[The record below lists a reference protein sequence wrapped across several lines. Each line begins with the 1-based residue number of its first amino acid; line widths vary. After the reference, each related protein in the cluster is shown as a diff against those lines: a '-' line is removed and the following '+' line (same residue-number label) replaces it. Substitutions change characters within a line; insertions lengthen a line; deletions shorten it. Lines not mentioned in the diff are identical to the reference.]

1 MALQINVRF
10 DEGAIVFNSIK
21 QNKLGHEEKA
31 DKFPFKAGEKFLLV
45 IETRNDNYH
54 VKLNG
59 HHLYTFNHRLPT
71 NSVQQIRINE
81 ERRDIGDDSTVSI
94 TLVRVDVSLYSS

>member
-1 MALQINVRF
+1 MALHINVRF

-21 QNKLGHEEKA
+21 QNEWGPEEKA

-45 IETRNDNYH
+45 IETKSDQYH
-54 VKLNG
+54 VKVND
-59 HHLYTFNHRLPT
+59 HHLYTFNHRLPI

-94 TLVRVDVSLYSS
+94 SLVRVDVSLYSS